1 MERTLQGAELAD
13 LDQWWADAFPRVR
26 EIVKQYELASASIG
40 RQYYD
45 AIRSLDI
52 STPYTSILADPAPDA
67 LYEVSF
73 GVTGPTELK
82 KALGAGLDA
91 AEAKS
96 RATVTLTGSAD
107 RIVGD
112 AGRNTVRDNVKKDR
126 VAVGWQRL
134 SSTGSPCYFCAMLIS
149 RGPVYKNE
157 GSAGKNSNELFV
169 GEEGQAKVHDH
180 CHCFIEP
187 FFVDEAQSPP
197 VVDEY
202 YKLYQEAT
210 KGKSGKA
217 AINAFRR
224 AYEARNKP

>member
-1 MERTLQGAELAD
+1 MERTLQAAELAAI
-13 LDQWWADAFPRVR
+13 DQWWADNFERVR
-26 EIVKQYELASASIG
+26 DIVRSYEQASASIG
-40 RQYYD
+40 QQYYD

-52 STPYTSILADPAPDA
+52 STPYTSVLAKPAPDQ

-82 KALGAGLDA
+82 KALGDGLTDSQ
-91 AEAKS
+91 AKK
-96 RATVTLTGSAD
+96 RAMVTLLGSAD

-112 AGRNTVRDNVKKDR
+112 AGRNTVRDNVKKDK

-149 RGPVYKNE
+149 RGPVYKSE
-157 GSAGKNSNELFV
+157 ASAGKTSNDLFV

-187 FFVDEAQSPP
+187 FYVDEAQVPP
-197 VVDEY
+197 VVEEY
-202 YKLYQEAT
+202 YTLYQEAT
-210 KGKSGKA
+210 KGKSGKD

-224 AYEARNKP
+224 AYEARKKP